1 MKYRAVVFDM
11 DGTILDTLEDMRRSV
26 NAALAAEGFPPRT
39 LDEVRRFVGNGNRRL
54 VERAVPAGTG
64 PDAVERVFHGFHAH
78 YRVHCADHIRIYPGI
93 LELLRRLRAAGVRT
107 AVVSNKAD
115 YAVQALADECFPG
128 LFDAAAGEKDGV
140 RRKPAPDGVLAVLA
154 ALGVPP
160 SEAVYVGDSEVDIET
175 ARNAGLPC
183 ISVTW
188 GFRPEAYLIGQGAER
203 TAGTAD
209 ELAALLF

>member
-11 DGTILDTLEDMRRSV
+11 DGTLLDTLEDMKRSV

-54 VERAVPAGTG
+54 VERAVPAGT
-64 PDAVERVFHGFHAH
+64 DAETVERVFRGFHAQ
-78 YRVHCADHIRIYPGI
+78 YRAHCMDHARVYPGI
-93 LELLRRLRAAGVRT
+93 PALLVRLRAAGVRT

-115 YAVQALADECFPG
+115 YAVQLLADRFFPG
-128 LFDAAAGEKDGV
+128 LLDAAAGEKEGV

-160 SEAVYVGDSEVDIET
+160 AEAAYVGDSEVDIET

-183 ISVTW
+183 LSVTW
-188 GFRPEAYLIGQGAER
+188 GFRPAAYLIAQGAEQ

-209 ELAALLF
+209 ELAALLL